1 MAAEKPGPEQPD
13 TYAEQKEEQSDF
25 ETLVEEKG
33 DFQKAVD
40 AERRGEEPTEEEK
53 PSSQA

>member
-1 MAAEKPGPEQPD
+1 MTAEKSGPEQPD

-40 AERRGEEPTEEEK
+40 AETRGEEPTEEEK

>member
-1 MAAEKPGPEQPD
+1 MASEKPGPDEPD
-13 TYAEQKEEQSDF
+13 TYADQKEEQSDF